1 VVTLLKRQSLS
12 LSVAIMLLSAPTM
25 VFFPGLALAQA
36 PTPVRITTSFDVKHA
51 DAVLKRVARLFSAG
65 FTRPQADQLA
75 QAIYAMKAEQPMSW
89 EFQVTYQGQAHLLQV
104 RALLDDL
111 GMVDLD
117 FATSP
122 QLAPAVRAAVDG
134 YLNSLNP

>member
-1 VVTLLKRQSLS
+1 MVLL
-12 LSVAIMLLSAPTM
+12 PD
-25 VFFPGLALAQA
+25 FALAQA
-36 PTPVRITTSFDVKHA
+36 PAPVRITTSFDVKHA

-65 FTRPQADQLA
+65 FTRAQADQLA
-75 QAIYAMKAEQPMSW
+75 QAIYAMKAELPMSW
-89 EFQVTYQGQAHLLQV
+89 DFQVTYQGQPHPLQV